1 MTHARLVALAILTLL
16 ASAAAHA
23 DSGKSIP
30 AGKDFG
36 AGITLAQP
44 TGLAEVLSEPERYG
58 TETVLLH
65 GRISEVCQRKGCW
78 TILQD
83 GQASVRVRFVDYGFF
98 LPKDCIGDEAFIQGT
113 VKVETLS
120 EKDARHYEA
129 ETRGGNPERIQ
140 GPQREVGFL
149 ASGVR
154 LVGRQD
160 TPSE

>member
-1 MTHARLVALAILTLL
+1 MIHARLVLLAILALV
-16 ASAAAHA
+16 AWGAAQA
-23 DSGKSIP
+23 DSGKSVP

-44 TGLAEVLSEPERYG
+44 TALANVLGETDRYRTEP
-58 TETVLLH
+58 VLLH
-65 GRISEVCQRKGCW
+65 GRISEVCQHKGCW

-83 GQASVRVRFVDYGFF
+83 GKASVRVRFVDYGFF
-98 LPKDCIGDEAFIQGT
+98 LPKDCSGEEAFIQGT

-120 EKDARHYEA
+120 EDQARHYEA
-129 ETRGGNPERIQ
+129 ETRDGDPERIQ

-160 TPSE
+160 VSSE